1 MATPSVSVVYSTGL
15 MPTSDASFW
24 VQVFDA
30 ISAGGG
36 VQLLIRDRNFN
47 TQVITAAVVK
57 KLSTAPVKSLDPE
70 IAAKLFEMNPH
81 QFDAINQPV
90 DVLFG
95 HNHLSIFP
103 KTEKVVGE
111 AVLVRSIFVWQQQ
124 LGGSV

>member
-1 MATPSVSVVYSTGL
+1 MATPSVSALYSTGL

-30 ISAGGG
+30 VSAGGG
-36 VQLLIRDRNFN
+36 VQLPIRDRNFN

-57 KLSTAPVKSLDPE
+57 KISISPVKSLNPE
-70 IAAKLFEMNPH
+70 IAVKLFEMNPH

-111 AVLVRSIFVWQQQ
+111 AALFRSIFVLQPQ
-124 LGGSV
+124 LGGSA